1 MIIDWFTRIAVWS
14 ILFCVSFSFGQSQ
27 LSPSKL
33 DTVKA
38 LLKEKHKLESN
49 YELKS
54 AYKLQIYSGSLEEAE
69 KIQDKFSEEY
79 SDMASKIT
87 YQTPY
92 YKIWVGSYRNRI
104 QADRAFDQIKSDYPN
119 ALIIKPGK

>member
-1 MIIDWFTRIAVWS
+1 MNINWFTKIAVLS

-27 LSPSKL
+27 LSTSEL
-33 DTVKA
+33 ATVKA

-54 AYKLQIYSGSLEEAE
+54 VYKLQIYSGSLEEAE
-69 KIQDKFSEEY
+69 NIQKAFNIKY
-79 SDMASKIT
+79 SGMDSKIT

-104 QADRAFDQIKSDYPN
+104 QADRAFDRIKSDYPN